1 MMDVAGIK
9 CALDAW
15 WMKHRECCS
24 CQSKVFLVMQLSVEC
39 KFISYSDSPF
49 VCTDLY
55 LCLTLTVLPVIISD
69 RLYVIIK
76 LQLHVQHWVDVRLL
90 LLKRRVKRSLLRK
103 GCLQNGLAF
112 EQTEHGNRLSAVAR
126 ISTGCQ
132 RNKYKSPTTPAG
144 TRLCRFHSVMANQKS
159 LLKPFQ
165 SFRSGIIVIILS
177 LLFSSVKLWFN
188 TFVCPT
194 F

>member
-15 WMKHRECCS
+15 WMKHRGCCK
-24 CQSKVFLVMQLSVEC
+24 CQSKVFPVLQLSVEC

-55 LCLTLTVLPVIISD
+55 LRLTLTVLPVIISH
-69 RLYVIIK
+69 RFYVIIK

-90 LLKRRVKRSLLRK
+90 LLKRRVKRSLLRR
-103 GCLQNGLAF
+103 GCLWNGLAF
-112 EQTEHGNRLSAVAR
+112 KQTEHGNRLSVLAAVAR

-132 RNKYKSPTTPAG
+132 RNKYKSLKAPAG
-144 TRLCRFHSVMANQKS
+144 TGLCRLHSVKANQAS
-159 LLKPFQ
+159 LLKHFQ
-165 SFRSGIIVIILS
+165 SVRSGIIVF
-177 LLFSSVKLWFN
+177 LFTVVF
-188 TFVCPT
+188 FC
-194 F
+194 